1 MFGARGGLTQSDYA
15 ANSCFLVLED
25 EAHAKNGEGS
35 GVRVPAYVIPL
46 APGWLTLGCQ
56 QIQFLC
62 VRFNS
67 KYQITISISIIS
79 YRHLSYIPLS
89 ILNVLLMHCWYHWD
103 AQ

>member
-1 MFGARGGLTQSDYA
+1 MLEEGLTQSDYA

-67 KYQITISISIIS
+67 KYQISISNR
-79 YRHLSYIPLS
+79 YLSYIPVN
-89 ILNVLLMHCWYHWD
+89 IVNVLLMHY
-103 AQ
+103 